1 MESKKEPVSVIIPVL
16 NRAELIVRCLDSV
29 KAQSYR
35 PIEIV
40 VADNG
45 STDGTRKAVADWAR
59 ENCDDALTLK
69 LVSESRRGADYARNL
84 GFEES
89 SSQIIQFF
97 DSDDILS
104 PGIISAYME
113 IYGESP
119 ETDLVYWKQEIQ
131 YADGPIRRLRFSEDN
146 QWRYHIYHG
155 LLCTT
160 AYSLKRELVRKA
172 GLWNEGLLQWDDWE
186 FGVRILLCSP
196 VIKALPLTGVLKYH
210 QDDSIT
216 GTGFSDK
223 VGKWEL
229 AIDAVEKDIIDSDH
243 PESDRL
249 RDMVNYRRAILAAH
263 YSRENH
269 PEFAGPLLDKALSHP
284 SLTAPRRLL
293 LKLLYHYTALGGR
306 GASIFW
312 RR

>member
-45 STDGTRKAVADWAR
+45 STDGTQKAVEDWAR

-69 LVSESRRGADYARNL
+69 LVSEPRRGADYARNH
-84 GFEES
+84 GFWES
-89 SSQIIQFF
+89 VSPIVQFF
-97 DSDDILS
+97 DSDDELA
-104 PGIISAYME
+104 PEIIAEYMKV
-113 IYGESP
+113 YK
-119 ETDLVYWKQEIQ
+119 TDPDTELVYWKQQ
-131 YADGPIRRLRFSEDN
+131 VCYTDGAIKKLRISSKN
-146 QWRYHIYHG
+146 QWRFHIYHSI
-155 LLCTT
+155 LNTT
-160 AYSLKRELVRKA
+160 GYSLRRELAQKA
-172 GLWNEGLLQWDDWE
+172 GLWNENLLQWDDWE
-186 FGVRILLCSP
+186 FGVRILLCNP
-196 VIKALPLTGVLKYH
+196 KARALLITGVTIYH

-216 GTGFSDK
+216 GTGFADK
-223 VGKWEL
+223 AGKWEL
-229 AIDAVEKDIIDSDH
+229 AIDAVEKDIINSGH

-249 RDMVNYRRAILAAH
+249 KDMVNYRRAILAAH

-269 PEFAGPLLDKALSHP
+269 PELARPLLDKALAHP
-284 SLTAPRRLL
+284 LLSVPRRML

>member
-1 MESKKEPVSVIIPVL
+1 MESKKEQVSVIIPVL
-16 NRAELIVRCLDSV
+16 NRAELIVRCLGSV

-45 STDGTRKAVADWAR
+45 STDGTRKAVENWAR

-69 LVSESRRGADYARNL
+69 LVSESRRGAGIARNH
-84 GFEES
+84 GFRES
-89 SSQIIQFF
+89 TSQIVLFL
-97 DSDDILS
+97 DSDDILL
-104 PGIISAYME
+104 PGIVAEYMKVFKE
-113 IYGESP
+113 YP
-119 ETDLVYWKQEIQ
+119 ETDLVYCKQEIH
-131 YADGPIRRLRFSEDN
+131 YESGCLRKMRFSVNN
-146 QWRYHIYHG
+146 QWRFHIYHS
-155 LLCTT
+155 LLNTT
-160 AYSLKRELVRKA
+160 SYSLRRGLAQKA

-186 FGVRILLCSP
+186 FGVRILLCKP
-196 VIKALPLTGVLKYH
+196 NIRALNETGVTIYH

-223 VGKWEL
+223 AGKWET
-229 AIDAVEKDIIDSDH
+229 AIDASEKDIIDSNH
-243 PESDRL
+243 PECDRL

-263 YSRENH
+263 YRRENH
-269 PEFAGPLLDKALSHP
+269 PEFAVPLLDKALAHP
-284 SLTAPRRLL
+284 SLSVPRRML